1 VSNYEQKD
9 NEGMLSRNDEK
20 REGKQDSD
28 FRGTAMI
35 DGVEYWI
42 NGWVNESK
50 VKKNPDGSP
59 KKYFKLKFNR
69 KQQQQGGSSSRSSRG
84 SSQRDND
91 DVPF

>member
-1 VSNYEQKD
+1 MSNYEQKD
-9 NEGMLSRNDEK
+9 NEGMLSRNDDK

-35 DGVEYWI
+35 GGVEYWI

-50 VKKNPDGSP
+50 TKKNPDGSP
-59 KKYFKLKFNR
+59 KKYFKLKFNK
-69 KQQQQGGSSSRSSRG
+69 KQSGGT
-84 SSQRDND
+84 SSQSRQQEPPPDD